1 MYILIYPVISAAIL
15 FILIQLGPKSSDQ
28 FKKKRFSIGLVGMLF
43 VQFLLFLVLHFI
55 VARFWSDVNLGN
67 IWIGIVV
74 FSVLL
79 ALWAT
84 RRRREP

>member
-15 FILIQLGPKSSDQ
+15 FVLIQLSPNSSDR
-28 FKKKRFSIGLVGMLF
+28 FKKKRFSIGLVGMFFIQLILF
-43 VQFLLFLVLHFI
+43 VILHFI
-55 VARFWSDVNLGN
+55 VARFWPGANLGN

-74 FSVLL
+74 FSILL

-84 RRRREP
+84 RRRRER